1 MITPADSAWDYL
13 LVAGKRSPGVVK
25 VSGDGIKVGWDIQQ
39 ATATTGGVTRRTGEP
54 IKEFDAEFYLTDE
67 RDALGTTDFDR
78 WDAFQKTLEASV
90 APGRKPYA
98 LDIYHP
104 DLARVRITS
113 ATVGSIGTV
122 ALDGKGGGTI
132 KVHFLE
138 YRPPKPI
145 GNVTLTKTAGD
156 TKIDKA
162 LAEIDRL
169 NREWEKPDPPPGGAG
184 YTSGSWYGGS

>member
-1 MITPADSAWDYL
+1 MIAPANGLWDYL

-67 RDALGTTDFDR
+67 PNALGVTDFDR
-78 WDAFQKTLEASV
+78 WDDFQKILEASV
-90 APGRKPYA
+90 APGKKPYA
-98 LDIYHP
+98 LDVSHP

-145 GNVTLTKTAGD
+145 GSVTLTKTAGD
-156 TKIDKA
+156 AKIEAALAQIDK
-162 LAEIDRL
+162 L
-169 NREWEKPDPPPGGAG
+169 NKEWDNPGGTG
-184 YTSGSWYGGS
+184 TQNNWSGGWGAK